1 MLITDNFKFKP
12 KRIARDK
19 KGNYTI
25 MINVSI
31 HQEDII
37 IINIYTPIIAIS

>member
-12 KRIARDK
+12 KSIAKDR
-19 KGNYTI
+19 KGHYSI
-25 MINVSI
+25 MTNVSI

-37 IINIYTPIIAIS
+37 IINMYTLIAIS